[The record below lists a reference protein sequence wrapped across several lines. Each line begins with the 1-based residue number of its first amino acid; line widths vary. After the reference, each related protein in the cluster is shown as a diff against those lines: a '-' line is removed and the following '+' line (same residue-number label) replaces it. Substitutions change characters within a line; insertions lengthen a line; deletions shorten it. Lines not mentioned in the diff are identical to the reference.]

1 MTQPKPIADLIGAL
15 KDLLT
20 LPTVQM
26 TGDAERMNRAVK
38 HRARQLIEQYES
50 VNMFIQETTQSG
62 IHTLKGECDE
72 TRLG

>member
-50 VNMFIQETTQSG
+50 VNMFTQVQTKMG
-62 IHTLKGECDE
+62 IENEK
-72 TRLG
+72 